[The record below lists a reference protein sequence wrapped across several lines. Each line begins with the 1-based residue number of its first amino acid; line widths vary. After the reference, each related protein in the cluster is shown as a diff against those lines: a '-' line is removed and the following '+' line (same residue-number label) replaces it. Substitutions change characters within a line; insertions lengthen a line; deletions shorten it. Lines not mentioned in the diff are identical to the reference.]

1 MLRKDSFK
9 YRKKFLVFEMRTRE
23 KNCKS
28 KRGFFKMI
36 YHPKKTHWIK
46 RCVCGKP
53 LATWN
58 KSGLCSACHK
68 DIYKKKPKEIEK

>member
-1 MLRKDSFK
+1 
-9 YRKKFLVFEMRTRE
+9 
-23 KNCKS
+23 
-28 KRGFFKMI
+28 MI

-46 RCVCGKP
+46 RCICGKP

-68 DIYKKKPKEIEK
+68 DIYKKKTQGDRKINGN